1 LPALV
6 ALVRPA
12 NLIAMLLAVGA
23 GAKLAGGDP
32 FVPVALVPVL
42 AAAFGYARNDA
53 VDAAADA
60 LNRPGRAIPA
70 ERVSVATAHALAW
83 AALAAAWALLEVTD
97 PSLPRVIL
105 LVVASVALYFYSPW
119 GKGLG
124 PLGASTISL
133 LAGLAV
139 IWGATMGPHP
149 ERAALASLLAT
160 LATFSRECAKD
171 LEDEPGDRRVGK
183 TTWPIRA
190 GRGTVVRAVRVASWA
205 AFAVVPTP
213 WIFGSASP
221 VYVVA
226 AGLTACPLLAWAAT
240 RPLRDAPSA
249 AHASRA
255 LKAALVAGIG
265 SFWLGA

>member
-1 LPALV
+1 M
-6 ALVRPA
+6 VRPA
-12 NLIAMLLAVGA
+12 NLLALLFAVGA

-32 FVPVALVPVL
+32 FAPVALVPVL
-42 AAAFGYARNDA
+42 VAAFGYARNDA
-53 VDAAADA
+53 VDATADA

-70 ERVSVATAHALAW
+70 GRVSVAAAHALAW
-83 AALAAAWALLEVTD
+83 VALASAWALFAITAIVATTN
-97 PSLPRVIL
+97 SNLPRAVL
-105 LVVASVALYFYSPW
+105 LAVASVALYFYSPW

-139 IWGATMGPHP
+139 LWGATMGPHP
-149 ERAALASLLAT
+149 ERAALAALLAA
-160 LATFSRECAKD
+160 LATFARECAKD
-171 LEDEPGDRRVGK
+171 LEDESGDRRAGK
-183 TTWPIRA
+183 VTWPIRA

-205 AFAVVPTP
+205 AFAVVPAP
-213 WIFGSASP
+213 WILGSASP
-221 VYVVA
+221 IYAIA

-249 AHASRA
+249 GHASRA